1 MNDVSEI
8 QIFFCCCCS
17 PISILP
23 ESLRWEFTV
32 GKPSHALYHIDKAAR
47 KNGVKIAND
56 TIESFLVQTKRVII
70 IIITKIN
77 LTISII
83 NKLITIYI
91 IV

>member
-1 MNDVSEI
+1 MILVEFN
-8 QIFFCCCCS
+8 FFCCCS

-47 KNGVKIAND
+47 KNGVKIANE

-70 IIITKIN
+70 IIKIN

-83 NKLITIYI
+83 NKLITISI